1 MCSLFDRQMT
11 VSEVIVGLSYIS
23 PWLESF
29 FTIKFLGRSK
39 EKSSLVA
46 VYFHQPKMSATE
58 HNYNIT

>member
-1 MCSLFDRQMT
+1 MT
-11 VSEVIVGLSYIS
+11 ASEVIVGLSYIS

-46 VYFHQPKMSATE
+46 VYFHQPKKSATE